1 MPRTR
6 KVTSG
11 TTTSAPKPR
20 RKPSTATTTGC
31 QLPHTAADPLQC
43 RVGGTDSQLETRVDM
58 PSPSLPAPSQTSN
71 GHARICMSYPGTV
84 KVRSMTCAPRLPH
97 ASTSL
102 SRVSHVQALQRCDD
116 DSSDDARP
124 TPMMLEALPKRCIA
138 DYLRRDGDARRIC
151 QRFPIVMPVICRSR
165 TGRGN
170 PYHHTHPCH
179 VSPQKACCRSYSVC
193 KLTRPVDELFVS
205 RNDVA

>member
-84 KVRSMTCAPRLPH
+84 KVRSMTCAPRLPPCIH
-97 ASTSL
+97 VFVSRLPRASPAKVRRRQL
-102 SRVSHVQALQRCDD
+102 RRCMPN
-116 DSSDDARP
+116 SDDA
-124 TPMMLEALPKRCIA
+124 
-138 DYLRRDGDARRIC
+138 
-151 QRFPIVMPVICRSR
+151 
-165 TGRGN
+165 
-170 PYHHTHPCH
+170 
-179 VSPQKACCRSYSVC
+179 
-193 KLTRPVDELFVS
+193 
-205 RNDVA
+205 